1 MFNNKYKNKPNIISR
16 LAKAAFMVGAGVYL
30 VVKNKK
36 EVQETVKD
44 AKEKANR
51 VKDDL
56 IDAFSGEELK

>member
-16 LAKAAFMVGAGVYL
+16 LAKAAFMVGAGAYL

>member
-1 MFNNKYKNKPNIISR
+1 MFNKKYKNKPNIISR
-16 LAKAAFMVGAGVYL
+16 LAKAAFMVGAGAYL

-51 VKDDL
+51 AVSYTHLTLPTK
-56 IDAFSGEELK
+56 A

>member
-1 MFNNKYKNKPNIISR
+1 MFNKKYKNKPNIISR